1 MNVLE
6 DTSYRVRGLLVL
18 IAVRKHI
25 PCVMHLFKC
34 TWLPHS
40 WSVQEKGITGDEIKK
55 KHTKYIW
62 VGPEVWR

>member
-34 TWLPHS
+34 T
-40 WSVQEKGITGDEIKK
+40 
-55 KHTKYIW
+55 
-62 VGPEVWR
+62 